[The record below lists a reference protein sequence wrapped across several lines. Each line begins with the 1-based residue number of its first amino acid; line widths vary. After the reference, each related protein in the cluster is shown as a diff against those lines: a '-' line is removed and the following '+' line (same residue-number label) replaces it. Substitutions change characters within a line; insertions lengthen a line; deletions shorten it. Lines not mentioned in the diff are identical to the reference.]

1 MRSRPQPS
9 ESAGRHRR
17 GGAHY
22 RPCYRPSDRTAAYDG
37 AVSTHTTL
45 RTGRAWLWAFAPYAL
60 LAIVHVITLAA
71 GTTDISGPTKIALM
85 PALFLGVA
93 IAVPKPRDAT
103 VALLLAAITASW
115 FGDSAGVFFPA
126 LPTVPMMIAFFAIAH
141 LLYIWLFL
149 RHLTVR
155 PLARWSLVYIA
166 WWALL
171 LIVLWP
177 HLGGLSFAVAA
188 YGIVLGGTAAASTRA
203 NRVIT
208 WGGVLFLASDT
219 LLAFLLFTP
228 QFAPPLTDPAVMLT
242 YTLGQG
248 LIAVGAVRTIR
259 ARRIAAAGAETFA
272 GAGTAAGDA

>member
-1 MRSRPQPS
+1 MSIVGRLTQNWKSGAA
-9 ESAGRHRR
+9 SA
-17 GGAHY
+17 AL
-22 RPCYRPSDRTAAYDG
+22 
-37 AVSTHTTL
+37 AV
-45 RTGRAWLWAFAPYAL
+45 
-60 LAIVHVITLAA
+60 
-71 GTTDISGPTKIALM
+71 
-85 PALFLGVA
+85 FL
-93 IAVPKPRDAT
+93 
-103 VALLLAAITASW
+103 
-115 FGDSAGVFFPA
+115 GVFFPA

-141 LLYIWLFL
+141 LLYIRLFL

-155 PLARWSLVYIA
+155 PLARWSLVYIV
-166 WWALL
+166 WWVVLL
-171 LIVLWP
+171 VVLWP

-228 QFAPPLTDPAVMLT
+228 QLTDPAVMLT

-272 GAGTAAGDA
+272 GAGTAAGIA